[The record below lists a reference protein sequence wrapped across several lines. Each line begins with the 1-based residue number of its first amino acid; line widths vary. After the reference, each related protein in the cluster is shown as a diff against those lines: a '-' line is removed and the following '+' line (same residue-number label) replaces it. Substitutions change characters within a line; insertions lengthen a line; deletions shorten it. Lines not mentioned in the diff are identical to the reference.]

1 MSRLRGRRSKGNL
14 GARPRGREKGG
25 GKPSRV
31 LGLSRALAILFP
43 FSFKRL
49 PDRLVSEP

>member
-14 GARPRGREKGG
+14 GARPREREKGG
-25 GKPSRV
+25 GKPSRF
-31 LGLSRALAILFP
+31 LGVSRALGILCP

-49 PDRLVSEP
+49 PDRLVSEL

>member
-1 MSRLRGRRSKGNL
+1 MAGVRKGIWARDRARGRR
-14 GARPRGREKGG
+14 EGG
-25 GKPSRV
+25 EPSRV

>member
-14 GARPRGREKGG
+14 GAREKGG
-25 GKPSRV
+25 GEPSRV